1 MLSGIFTPTEAAVVA
16 AIYALVLT
24 SIFYRSLDLR
34 GFMKICADTVKES
47 SMILVIVGASS
58 LYGYLLIKSQIP
70 TYLMNKV
77 FTFSQNPVVILFLIN
92 LFLLIIGC
100 FMECN
105 AAIMILTPILVPMC
119 QAVGIDSVHLGVIM
133 VLNLMIGLL
142 TPPIGMCL
150 FTTARVANITL
161 DKMIKEVMPFYIP
174 LVIVLLMVTYIP
186 DLVLFLPRLVL

>member
-1 MLSGIFTPTEAAVVA
+1 
-16 AIYALVLT
+16 
-24 SIFYRSLDLR
+24 
-34 GFMKICADTVKES
+34 
-47 SMILVIVGASS
+47 
-58 LYGYLLIKSQIP
+58 
-70 TYLMNKV
+70 
-77 FTFSQNPVVILFLIN
+77 
-92 LFLLIIGC
+92 
-100 FMECN
+100 
-105 AAIMILTPILVPMC
+105 MILTPILVPMC